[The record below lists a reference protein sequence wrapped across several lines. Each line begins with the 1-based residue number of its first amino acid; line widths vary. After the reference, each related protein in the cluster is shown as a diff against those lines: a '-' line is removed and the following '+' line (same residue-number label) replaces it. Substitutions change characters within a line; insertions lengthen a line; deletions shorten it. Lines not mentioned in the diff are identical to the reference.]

1 MFRTFSDHNVDQ
13 SEPNEDTKPLGKY
26 LVSVGARE
34 DEIAAFVRFPNER
47 HAAKWLEL
55 FTLGTITGHD
65 EQLPYMFGDLTG
77 ARQEDI
83 GVGLAVERA
92 APLFQKY
99 CPVDEMPY
107 FITLALH
114 YVSRDKI
121 ESTSDKIGALSR
133 DILACINRR
142 RCYLQV
148 DPSFVAMHLESA
160 VSQLKIARSGLL
172 CHDSWRTLMLGV
184 MTWFPSEDIK
194 VAILRGAQRH
204 KQGNKLLLTLA
215 DLALES
221 GRDPRLVEFLRCW
234 PTYDIDPFIVGN
246 GAWGRLN
253 IGHYIRQ
260 TQKHL
265 LDCIPVNQVA
275 NIVMEFLSLSLS
287 KNKAR
292 T

>member
-1 MFRTFSDHNVDQ
+1 MFRILN
-13 SEPNEDTKPLGKY
+13 EPGESSKSISITEPLGKY

-99 CPVDEMPY
+99 CPVDEIPY

-114 YVSRDKI
+114 YVARDKI
-121 ESTSDKIGALSR
+121 QSISDKIGASSR

-148 DPSFVAMHLESA
+148 DPSFVAMHLERV
-160 VSQLKIARSGLL
+160 VSRLTIASYGLRL
-172 CHDSWRTLMLGV
+172 CNNHDSWRTLMVGV
-184 MTWFPSEDIK
+184 MTWVPSEEVK

-234 PTYDIDPFIVGN
+234 PTYDIDPFIVGY

-260 TQKHL
+260 TQKSL
-265 LDCIPVNQVA
+265 LDCIPVSQVV
-275 NIVMEFLSLSLS
+275 NIVMEFLSLS